1 MKRFFWAMFVVCFL
15 APVSLTAEE
24 TGKIEGIVLDEEIE
38 TPLTDVTV
46 TLKRTGQRV
55 TTNQDGKFVLEA
67 PFGAHDIIVTYPFY
81 HTRKLSGIQVAK
93 DSPAVPLRIALASK
107 VIELDPLKFAV
118 RLSEVGLLEKRR
130 LSFAV
135 EDNISTELMSKL
147 PVSDAGDALKRG

>member
-1 MKRFFWAMFVVCFL
+1 MFVVCFL
-15 APVSLTAEE
+15 APVSLTAEGN
-24 TGKIEGIVLDEEIE
+24 GKIEGIVLDEEIE

-118 RLSEVGLLEKRR
+118 RLSESSEVGLLDKRR

-147 PVSDAGDALKRG
+147 PVSNAGDALKRGDRH

>member
-67 PFGAHDIIVTYPFY
+67 PFGAHDIIVT
-81 HTRKLSGIQVAK
+81 
-93 DSPAVPLRIALASK
+93 
-107 VIELDPLKFAV
+107 
-118 RLSEVGLLEKRR
+118 
-130 LSFAV
+130 
-135 EDNISTELMSKL
+135 
-147 PVSDAGDALKRG
+147 